1 MFYQFSDQ
9 RNINHQFGCN
19 EKCLDYLLTCK
30 KCLKQYVGQTID
42 TSRDRWN
49 NYKSNKEFQRS
60 EPYMQEHLFRHFSS
74 RGHNSF
80 LNDFCVT
87 FINKMDPSDPGEN
100 FWQETLLTMA
110 PYGLNIEDSVWV
122 LLFDNIEVGTFYSAY
137 TLHFL
142 DHWKSLFFRN
152 GFMEDEFV

>member
-1 MFYQFSDQ
+1 M
-9 RNINHQFGCN
+9 
-19 EKCLDYLLTCK
+19 
-30 KCLKQYVGQTID
+30 KQYVGQTID
-42 TSRDRWN
+42 TFRDRWN

-110 PYGLNIEDSVWV
+110 PYGLNIEDSV
-122 LLFDNIEVGTFYSAY
+122 
-137 TLHFL
+137 
-142 DHWKSLFFRN
+142 
-152 GFMEDEFV
+152 